1 MPFDKLY
8 EIDIDGFIK
17 GIWESLRQVFR
28 SMPEDKSFD
37 EYTKQLRAGIASGS
51 ITDGWIHEPQAEYFG
66 SNPLSL
72 EFPFRRAVVLAEL
85 TQQALDN
92 GDNLSFL
99 ALALKASAA
108 VESASV
114 HAEFHSMLNVPA
126 ALRRHRAEKGGAA
139 RAKKF
144 QLARDHALLLIRDQR
159 PADGWDDITH
169 AAETIS
175 EKLYQFIRSNKISL
189 TQDRIVSNL
198 KKWSKEDVIFRNA
211 LNSLLKRP
219 DL

>member
-8 EIDIDGFIK
+8 EIDIDEFIK
-17 GIWESLRQVFR
+17 GIWESLRQAFKF
-28 SMPEDKSFD
+28 MPEDKSFD
-37 EYTKQLRAGIASGS
+37 EYTKQVREGIAIGS
-51 ITDGWIHEPQAEYFG
+51 ITDDWVNEPQSEYFG

-72 EFPFRRAVVLAEL
+72 EYPFRRAIVLAEL
-85 TQQALDN
+85 TQQALN
-92 GDNLSFL
+92 RGDNLSFL

-114 HAEFHSMLNVPA
+114 HAEFQSMLNVPA

-139 RAKKF
+139 RAKTF
-144 QLARDHALLLIRDQR
+144 QLARDHALVLIRDQR
-159 PADGWDDITH
+159 PEDGWDDITH

-175 EKLYQFIRSNKISL
+175 EKLYQFIRNNNISL

-198 KKWSKEDVIFRNA
+198 KKWAKEDLIFRNA
-211 LNSLLKRP
+211 LNSLLERP
-219 DL
+219 H